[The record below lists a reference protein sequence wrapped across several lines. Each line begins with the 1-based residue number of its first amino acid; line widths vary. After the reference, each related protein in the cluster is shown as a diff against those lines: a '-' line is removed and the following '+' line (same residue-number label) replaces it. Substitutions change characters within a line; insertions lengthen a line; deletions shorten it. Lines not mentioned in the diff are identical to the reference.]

1 MKKRFSEEQIIGV
14 LKEAEA
20 GKKTSDLCRQ
30 HGITEQTFYRW
41 KAKYRG
47 MELSDAKRLK
57 TLEEENRR
65 LKRLVA
71 EQMLDNQVLKD
82 LLAKNYKAQGEAAM
96 R

>member
-41 KAKYRG
+41 KAKYGG

-82 LLAKNYKAQGEAAM
+82 LLAKKF
-96 R
+96 